1 MRLLSL
7 TLQNFKGHKDLEIHF
22 KDVTRITGANGTGK
36 TSIFDAFMFVLTG
49 KDSLGRVC
57 GTGQKGEAT
66 IRPRQADGELVRKV
80 EISVTARLLDDDG
93 EVHTLQRIFCEQYS
107 TDKNSGSKIF
117 KGNTTKYF
125 INEVPTPANKYDAW
139 VKENIDPERLR
150 LTGDP
155 AFFPSMPW
163 QDQRKWLLQVSG
175 DVTDADVIAADPGL
189 KQMEEM
195 LGKHSVDDIKAMAA
209 AKLKLAN
216 KTVKE
221 DMIRIDQTVKM
232 AGNVQESVLA
242 EQIARQEEM
251 VRAQDEMVARAES
264 ELQKAMNGGREIQV
278 RAELEVWDRKA
289 KDLEERRHN
298 KLVQIRET
306 FQAKAKY
313 LQEEIQRV
321 TGTADMQRRSYEL
334 YKTRLAEMEARKE
347 ALYAEYDDEEARE
360 FTATECPFCHQP
372 LPPDKLEKLRYQFN
386 IEKSGSLQL
395 IVAQGKQV
403 AAMIQDDKKTM
414 DALLAGIEADEKAA
428 ADTKK
433 ILDGI
438 HDEEKAALATVP
450 QLEDVAAFRD
460 IRSKR
465 DMLARELADLEKGAQ
480 VVLAPLQAAVEEAR
494 NIRASLLNKKSEL
507 VAQMNVL
514 KSVGGLQEDLQTQR
528 ENADEA
534 SAILRMVA
542 LFTQTKCRMLTEQ
555 VNRLFPG
562 LEWCLFTKNIGNDDI
577 VETCELTMH
586 GVGYRD
592 LSQGEKIRAGLVI
605 VDVLQEKLGTR
616 NPVWI
621 DGAESITFTPDV
633 KSQLVLL
640 RAQENIKELVI
651 EEA

>member
-264 ELQKAMNGGREIQV
+264 ELQKAMNGGRAVQIQNEMEAL
-278 RAELEVWDRKA
+278 RLKMEAWEQ
-289 KDLEERRHN
+289 RRHAKISEIKEKFRKKADALQN
-298 KLVQIRET
+298 AIRTADEAANANRVQIPVLTDRI
-306 FQAKAKY
+306 AA
-313 LQEEIQRV
+313 
-321 TGTADMQRRSYEL
+321 A
-334 YKTRLAEMEARKE
+334 EARKE
-347 ALYAEYDDEEARE
+347 ELYNEYDAEYARQ
-360 FTATECPFCHQP
+360 FTVTECPFCGQS
-372 LPPDKLEKLRYQFN
+372 LPEGKLEKLRHQFN

-395 IVAQGKQV
+395 IVAQGKEV
-403 AAMIQDDKKTM
+403 AALAVELGKKRDDFVQAVETYEKN
-414 DALLAGIEADEKAA
+414 KAA
-428 ADTKK
+428 AQKS
-433 ILDGI
+433 LDGI
-438 HDEEKAALATVP
+438 HDEEKGALATVP
-450 QLEDVAAFRD
+450 QLEDVAEFRD

-465 DMLARELADLEKGAQ
+465 DMLARELADLGKGAQ

-534 SAILRMVA
+534 SAVLRMVA